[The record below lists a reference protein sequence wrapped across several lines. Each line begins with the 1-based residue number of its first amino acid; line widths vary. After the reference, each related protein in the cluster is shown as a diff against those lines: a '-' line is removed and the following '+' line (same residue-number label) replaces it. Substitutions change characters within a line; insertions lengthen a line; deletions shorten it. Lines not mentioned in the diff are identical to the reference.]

1 MKVHGNAWRGGFVSN
16 TFAFMGCI
24 EWELCIKR
32 KGSEGSEGSKG
43 KVDGAFGPEGYGRLS
58 AAGCVEGERRPLAAE
73 GGGIAL
79 RAMSMKSA
87 LRKCLPAPTVILS
100 AAKDLGKNRK

>member
-1 MKVHGNAWRGGFVSN
+1 MKVHGNAWRSSFVSN
-16 TFAFMGCI
+16 TFVFMGCI

-32 KGSEGSEGSKG
+32 KGSEGSEG
-43 KVDGAFGPEGYGRLS
+43 KVDGDFGPEGYGRLS
-58 AAGCVEGERRPLAAE
+58 AAGCVEGGRQRTLAAE

-87 LRKCLPAPTVILS
+87 LRDSVLRHQCCKTKSQSPLP
-100 AAKDLGKNRK
+100 